1 MLHSIGNECLTLKVD
16 SLGAQMTELSSC
28 CENQFLWDGDPA
40 YWNGR
45 APCLFPYVGRLTD
58 NTYMLHGKK
67 YSMGIHGFAW
77 TSEFAVDEQREDFIR
92 YRLSGN
98 SDTGKQYP
106 FDFDFYIQYK
116 LEGWALEVT
125 YAVKNHSMQMMP
137 FGLGGHPGFRVPFS
151 EGTKFSDYYL
161 EFSDFCVPD
170 RVIYSEDCYPIGKE
184 KRLELEEGRILRLK
198 HELFDDDAVVLKNM
212 ASEVT
217 LKSHKTKS
225 TVTVSYPNM
234 PYLGL
239 WHMPKTDAPYLCIE
253 PWTSL
258 SARKGV
264 VEDLSCQS
272 DLIRLAPGD
281 EYKNKWRICIHD
293 ENADR

>member
-1 MLHSIGNECLTLKVD
+1 M
-16 SLGAQMTELSSC
+16 
-28 CENQFLWDGDPA
+28 
-40 YWNGR
+40 
-45 APCLFPYVGRLTD
+45 
-58 NTYMLHGKK
+58 
-67 YSMGIHGFAW
+67 
-77 TSEFAVDEQREDFIR
+77 
-92 YRLSGN
+92 
-98 SDTGKQYP
+98 
-106 FDFDFYIQYK
+106 
-116 LEGWALEVT
+116 
-125 YAVKNHSMQMMP
+125 
-137 FGLGGHPGFRVPFS
+137 
-151 EGTKFSDYYL
+151 
-161 EFSDFCVPD
+161 
-170 RVIYSEDCYPIGKE
+170 
-184 KRLELEEGRILRLK
+184 ELEEGRILRLK

>member
-116 LEGWALEVT
+116 LEGWALDLCGKKSQH
-125 YAVKNHSMQMMP
+125 ANDA
-137 FGLGGHPGFRVPFS
+137 LWPGRTSGIP
-151 EGTKFSDYYL
+151 GT
-161 EFSDFCVPD
+161 
-170 RVIYSEDCYPIGKE
+170 
-184 KRLELEEGRILRLK
+184 ILRRNK
-198 HELFDDDAVVLKNM
+198 I
-212 ASEVT
+212 
-217 LKSHKTKS
+217 
-225 TVTVSYPNM
+225 
-234 PYLGL
+234 LGL
-239 WHMPKTDAPYLCIE
+239 LSGIFRFLC
-253 PWTSL
+253 S
-258 SARKGV
+258 
-264 VEDLSCQS
+264 
-272 DLIRLAPGD
+272 
-281 EYKNKWRICIHD
+281 
-293 ENADR
+293 